1 MTDERPSGGDR
12 GPTNDADDTRDGSA
26 IRDPVPAG
34 EKAGSDG
41 ATRSR
46 RSAFFRVGWR
56 AVSPVSGYPVRRGAR
71 LNANEADRQIRAFL
85 TQLAGERQLEFRAD
99 PVEMARENDLRL
111 LFGPDEEEEFA
122 RLALTFP
129 DETVKRWATLLSGGN
144 RSEAFGPRSRAE
156 RRDEAAVAREL
167 QTAVLRRVLGGLLV
181 LALLGVSFLGI
192 RALIGRGSEGG
203 PGPGLRF
210 AQPTAGEPQSQGG
223 NSVPGGPP
231 IAEPALTAVADRI
244 VAVLR
249 GGGPIAERIR
259 LSVPAAELPILV
271 GSVSAAVFQY
281 DQGQIAL
288 VGPEGWIERSCVRVS
303 VTTELLRPLD
313 VVRYVGLRAECPVGM
328 VGRDPRVTCLGSSV
342 LILAIEIPQQDRP
355 KELPE
360 GGMGW
365 AEKVRFG
372 VEAPSKV
379 GDAWEVLAVR
389 GTIEV
394 PVGEEDVVI
403 PRFGGAPGD
412 ELTVD
417 LGEGADRARAGT
429 CRLS

>member
-1 MTDERPSGGDR
+1 MTDEKPSGGDR
-12 GPTNDADDTRDGSA
+12 DPAEDIDDTRGRSGIPEPVSVGGKIGSEG
-26 IRDPVPAG
+26 V
-34 EKAGSDG
+34 
-41 ATRSR
+41 TRNR
-46 RSAFFRVGWR
+46 RSAFFRVGR
-56 AVSPVSGYPVRRGAR
+56 MAVSPVSGYPVRRGTR

-85 TQLAGERQLEFRAD
+85 AQLAGERQLEFRVD
-99 PVEMARENDLRL
+99 PVEMARENDLLL
-111 LFGPDEEEEFA
+111 LFGPEEEEEFA

-167 QTAVLRRVLGGLLV
+167 QTAVLRRALGGLLV
-181 LALLGVSFLGI
+181 LALLGVSVLGV
-192 RALIGRGSEGG
+192 RALVGRGSEGG

-210 AQPTAGEPQSQGG
+210 AQPTAGEPQGQEG
-223 NSVPGGPP
+223 NSVAGGPP

-244 VAVLR
+244 VAVLQ

-259 LSVPAAELPILV
+259 LSVPAAETEPTRM
-271 GSVSAAVFQY
+271 GSSAAVFQY

-288 VGPEGWIERSCVRVS
+288 VGPEGWVERSCVRVS
-303 VTTELLRPLD
+303 VTTEGLRPLD
-313 VVRYVGLRAECPVGM
+313 VIRYVGLRAECPAGM
-328 VGRDPRVTCLGSSV
+328 VGRDPWVTCLGSSV

-360 GGMGW
+360 GGVGW

-394 PVGEEDVVI
+394 PVGEKDVVI

-417 LGEGADRARAGT
+417 LGDGANRERAGT